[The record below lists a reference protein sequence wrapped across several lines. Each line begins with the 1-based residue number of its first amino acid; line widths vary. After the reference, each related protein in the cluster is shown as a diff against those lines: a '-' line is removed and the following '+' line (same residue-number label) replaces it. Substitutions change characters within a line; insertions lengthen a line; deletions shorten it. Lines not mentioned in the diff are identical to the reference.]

1 MPLRFVY
8 REILPHPG
16 HGSSGKTQVY
26 IRLLQEIVRRGKRG
40 MILVPE
46 IALTPQ
52 IMAKFSSYFGNK
64 AAMLH
69 SGLRM
74 SERYDQWKRVRRGEV
89 DVVLG
94 TRTAVRYC
102 RKRPAAPR

>member
-1 MPLRFVY
+1 
-8 REILPHPG
+8 
-16 HGSSGKTQVY
+16 
-26 IRLLQEIVRRGKRG
+26 

-52 IMAKFSSYFGNK
+52 MMARFGAYFGDRV
-64 AAMLH
+64 AMVH

-74 SERYDQWKRVRRGEV
+74 SERYDQWKRIRRGEV

-94 TRTAVRYC
+94 TRRAW
-102 RKRPAAPR
+102 